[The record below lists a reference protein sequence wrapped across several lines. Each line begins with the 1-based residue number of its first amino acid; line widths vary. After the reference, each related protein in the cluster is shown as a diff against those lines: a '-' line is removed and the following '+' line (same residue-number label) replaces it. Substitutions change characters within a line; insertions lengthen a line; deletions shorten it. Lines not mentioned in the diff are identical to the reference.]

1 MSRSG
6 CLMILA
12 LVACTACARAQA
24 GGPHVGYVY
33 PAGGQ
38 QGTTFRVVVGGQ
50 LLGGANGVWISGEG
64 AHGRVV
70 EYIRPLNINELR
82 DTGWFLRELVR
93 RRWSA
98 RVMDYVRQ
106 SDDPPELPDHPWL
119 RDLDHK
125 TPGELARLRNRLF
138 DPKKQLNPQLAE
150 QVAVE
155 VSIDP
160 GAPAGKR
167 ELRLLTANGVT
178 NALCFELAGLPEVC
192 EEDLEPDERARAP
205 LALPVMLNGQITPG
219 DSDHFRLQ
227 ARKGQRLVIRVQ
239 ARALIPYLADAVPG
253 WFQAVLS
260 LRDASGREVAEADD
274 YRFDPDPVLLY
285 EVPADGVYE
294 LEIRDSIYRGRDDF
308 VYRVSVGELPFVTEV
323 FPLGGQAGAPTAAS
337 IAGWNLAAGTLQ
349 LDTSP
354 GGEKLRLA
362 RPPDPLGVCNA
373 VPYAVD
379 SLPES
384 LEAESNNTPQEAQV
398 VSPPLII
405 NGRIGQAG
413 DVDTFRFTG
422 RAGEEVL
429 AEVNARRLNSPLDSL
444 LRLVRPDGDVLA
456 SNDDHEDPERGLIT
470 HHADSY
476 LRFQLPED
484 GEYLVVLSDVQ
495 SHGGD
500 EYAYR
505 LRLGPPRPDFALR
518 VMPSGVSLRPGR
530 TVTVTVHAIR
540 KGGFDGKI
548 QLALKD
554 APAGF
559 TLRTEGIP
567 VDKDKV
573 DVTISAPRDARPQT
587 FALHLQA
594 QAQVGGDMITRRVVP
609 AEDMM
614 QAFLW
619 RHIVPQQELLVSVPG
634 PRPVPAVWRPLVAG
648 LEPVTSGG
656 IRLPLDGTARVQVRV
671 PPTLPDHPWV
681 TPSSLRFA
689 LAAAPRGV
697 SLASSS
703 VGPTGIVLSLRADL
717 NIAREGDSGNAII
730 GVSAPPKGT
739 GEERAGAAQ
748 RRWVS
753 LGVLPPIPLQI
764 VQ

>member
-1 MSRSG
+1 MVLG
-6 CLMILA
+6 
-12 LVACTACARAQA
+12 LVACAVCAWAQA
-24 GGPHVGYVY
+24 GGPHIGYVY
-33 PAGGQ
+33 PAGGK
-38 QGTTFRVVVGGQ
+38 QGSSFQVVVGGQ
-50 LLGGANGVWISGEG
+50 LLGGANGVWLSGEG

-70 EYIRPLNINELR
+70 EYIRPLNNDELR
-82 DTGWFLRELVR
+82 DTEWVLRELVR

-98 RVMDYVRQ
+98 RTMDYVRN

-125 TPGELARLRNRLF
+125 TPGEIARLRNRLF
-138 DPKKQLNPQLAE
+138 DPKNQLNTQLAE
-150 QVAVE
+150 QVTVE
-155 VSIDP
+155 VTV
-160 GAPAGKR
+160 APEAPVGTR
-167 ELRLLTANGVT
+167 ELRLLTPNGVS
-178 NALCFELAGLPEVC
+178 NALCFEVAGLPEVC

-219 DSDHFRLQ
+219 DADYFRLQ
-227 ARKGQRLVIRVQ
+227 ARKGQRLVMRAQ
-239 ARALIPYLADAVPG
+239 ARALVPYLADAVPG

-260 LRDASGREVAEADD
+260 LRDAAGREVAEADD
-274 YRFDPDPVLLY
+274 YHFDPDPMLLY

-294 LEIRDSIYRGRDDF
+294 LEIRDAIYRGRDDF
-308 VYRVSVGELPFVTEV
+308 VYRVAVGELPFVTDM
-323 FPLGGQAGAPTAAS
+323 FPLGGQAGVPTTAS
-337 IAGWNLAAGTLQ
+337 IAGWNLPARTLQ

-354 GGEKLRLA
+354 GGEPLRRT

-384 LEAESNNTPQEAQV
+384 LETEPNNTPQQAQH

-422 RAGEEVL
+422 RAGEEVV

-444 LRLVRPDGDVLA
+444 LRLVGTDGQVVA
-456 SNDDHEDPERGLIT
+456 SSDDYERPERGLIT

-476 LRFQLPED
+476 LRVRLPQD
-484 GEYLVVLSDVQ
+484 GEYMVVLSDIQ

-505 LRLGPPRPDFALR
+505 LRLGPPQPDFALR
-518 VMPSGVSLRPGR
+518 VTPSGVSLRPGR
-530 TVTVTVHAIR
+530 SASLTVHAVR
-540 KGGFDGKI
+540 KDGFDSEI

-554 APAGF
+554 APEGF

-567 VDKDKV
+567 SDKDNV
-573 DVTISAPRDARPQT
+573 DVTLSAPRDARPQT

-594 QAQVGGDMITRRVVP
+594 QATIGEETITRPVVP

-619 RHIVPQQELLVSVPG
+619 RHIVPQQQLLVSVPG
-634 PRPVPAVWRPLVAG
+634 PKPVPAVWRPLVAG
-648 LEPVTSGG
+648 LQLATSGV
-656 IRLPLDGTARVQVRV
+656 IQLPLDGTAQVQVKAPSR
-671 PPTLPDHPWV
+671 LPGR
-681 TPSSLRFA
+681 PSLSPEGLRFT

-697 SLASSS
+697 SLAGSS
-703 VGPTGIVLSLRADL
+703 VGPTGIVLLLRADL

-730 GVSAPPKGT
+730 NVSAPPEGN
-739 GEERAGAAQ
+739 GEQRAGAAY
-748 RRWVS
+748 RPWVS